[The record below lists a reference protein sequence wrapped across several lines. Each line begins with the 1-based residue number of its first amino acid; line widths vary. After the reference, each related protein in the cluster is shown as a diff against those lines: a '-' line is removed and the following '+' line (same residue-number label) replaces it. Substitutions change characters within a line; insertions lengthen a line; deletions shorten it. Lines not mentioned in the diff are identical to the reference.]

1 MKNLRKWTALA
12 AVMAM
17 TATLFTGCGSADAP
31 ASEATAPAAES
42 TAAATTETGAEA
54 PAADGELAADVQAIV
69 DRGVLRVGVKNA
81 VVGFG
86 FQDTLTG
93 EYSGL
98 EISLAE
104 KIAESLGVDVEF
116 TAVTAATRTEL
127 LDSGDIDCVLATF
140 TITDE
145 RKQSWDFSTPYF
157 TDYVTVLVED
167 KSGITSL
174 ADLVDKKVG
183 VSSGSTSA
191 KALTKAMIEA
201 GLIDGSGF
209 FKSSAPEELV
219 NYIPE
224 IPESTCMVF
233 VESEVDKRNK
243 LYKKVK
249 DNGYAAELKKQDA
262 DQLMRW
268 AAGILSKDGKKI
280 TRQVMEYFMERTG
293 DDMENIRM
301 ELEKLICYTMG
312 REVITKED
320 VEAVGTVHVTN
331 RIFEM
336 VTAIVAGNTRKA
348 MDLYEDLL
356 TLKEPPMR
364 IMFLIAK
371 QFNQLLQVKEL
382 AGKGAQ
388 KSEIASRVKVPP
400 FVAGKLM
407 AQARAFTRE
416 QILSY
421 VEFCVESEEAVKTG
435 RLSDRLAVELLIAK
449 KYE

>member
-1 MKNLRKWTALA
+1 MQILNQDIKDKTFKRVYLLFGDEPFLVNSYKKRLR
-12 AVMAM
+12 
-17 TATLFTGCGSADAP
+17 
-31 ASEATAPAAES
+31 EAIAGDDTMNYNYFEGKGP
-42 TAAATTETGAEA
+42 
-54 PAADGELAADVQAIV
+54 DVKEI
-69 DRGVLRVGVKNA
+69 
-81 VVGFG
+81 
-86 FQDTLTG
+86 
-93 EYSGL
+93 
-98 EISLAE
+98 ISLADTMPFF
-104 KIAESLGVDVEF
+104 AE
-116 TAVTAATRTEL
+116 R
-127 LDSGDIDCVLATF
+127 
-140 TITDE
+140 
-145 RKQSWDFSTPYF
+145 R
-157 TDYVTVLVED
+157 LV
-167 KSGITSL
+167 
-174 ADLVDKKVG
+174 
-183 VSSGSTSA
+183 
-191 KALTKAMIEA
+191 
-201 GLIDGSGF
+201 LIDGSGF

-400 FVAGKLM
+400 FVAGKQM

-449 KYE
+449 KYM

>member
-1 MKNLRKWTALA
+1 MQTLNQDIKDKTFKRVYLLFGDEPFLVNSYKKRLR
-12 AVMAM
+12 
-17 TATLFTGCGSADAP
+17 
-31 ASEATAPAAES
+31 EAIAGDDTMNYNYFEGKGP
-42 TAAATTETGAEA
+42 
-54 PAADGELAADVQAIV
+54 DVKEI
-69 DRGVLRVGVKNA
+69 
-81 VVGFG
+81 
-86 FQDTLTG
+86 
-93 EYSGL
+93 
-98 EISLAE
+98 ISLADTMPFF
-104 KIAESLGVDVEF
+104 AE
-116 TAVTAATRTEL
+116 R
-127 LDSGDIDCVLATF
+127 
-140 TITDE
+140 
-145 RKQSWDFSTPYF
+145 R
-157 TDYVTVLVED
+157 LV
-167 KSGITSL
+167 
-174 ADLVDKKVG
+174 
-183 VSSGSTSA
+183 
-191 KALTKAMIEA
+191 
-201 GLIDGSGF
+201 LIDGSGF

-249 DNGYAAELKKQDA
+249 DNGYSAELKKQDA

-364 IMFLIAK
+364 ILFLIAK

-400 FVAGKLM
+400 FVVGKLM

-416 QILSY
+416 QILSF
-421 VEFCVESEEAVKTG
+421 VEFCVDAEESVKTG
-435 RLSDRLAVELLIAK
+435 RLSDRLAVELLISK
-449 KYE
+449 KYK

>member
-1 MKNLRKWTALA
+1 MQILNQDIKDKTFRRVYLLFGDEPFLVNSYKKRLR
-12 AVMAM
+12 
-17 TATLFTGCGSADAP
+17 
-31 ASEATAPAAES
+31 EAIAGDDTMNYNYFEGKGP
-42 TAAATTETGAEA
+42 
-54 PAADGELAADVQAIV
+54 DVKEI
-69 DRGVLRVGVKNA
+69 
-81 VVGFG
+81 
-86 FQDTLTG
+86 
-93 EYSGL
+93 
-98 EISLAE
+98 ISLADTMPFF
-104 KIAESLGVDVEF
+104 AE
-116 TAVTAATRTEL
+116 R
-127 LDSGDIDCVLATF
+127 
-140 TITDE
+140 
-145 RKQSWDFSTPYF
+145 R
-157 TDYVTVLVED
+157 LV
-167 KSGITSL
+167 
-174 ADLVDKKVG
+174 
-183 VSSGSTSA
+183 
-191 KALTKAMIEA
+191 
-201 GLIDGSGF
+201 LIDGSGF

-320 VEAVGTVHVTN
+320 VDAVGTVHVSN
-331 RIFEM
+331 RIFDM
-336 VTAIVAGNTRKA
+336 VAAIVSGNTKKA

-364 IMFLIAK
+364 ILFLIAR

-382 AGKGAQ
+382 TGQGADKGT
-388 KSEIASRVKVPP
+388 IASKLKVPP
-400 FVAGKLM
+400 FAVGRLT

-421 VEFCVESEEAVKTG
+421 VTLCVESEEAVKTG
-435 RLSDRLAVELLIAK
+435 KLSDRLAVELLIAG
-449 KYE
+449 KYR

>member
-1 MKNLRKWTALA
+1 MQILNQDIKDKTFRRVYLLFGDEPFLVNSYKKRLR
-12 AVMAM
+12 
-17 TATLFTGCGSADAP
+17 
-31 ASEATAPAAES
+31 EAIIGDDTMNYNYFEGKGP
-42 TAAATTETGAEA
+42 
-54 PAADGELAADVQAIV
+54 DVKEI
-69 DRGVLRVGVKNA
+69 
-81 VVGFG
+81 
-86 FQDTLTG
+86 
-93 EYSGL
+93 
-98 EISLAE
+98 ISLADTMPFF
-104 KIAESLGVDVEF
+104 AE
-116 TAVTAATRTEL
+116 R
-127 LDSGDIDCVLATF
+127 
-140 TITDE
+140 
-145 RKQSWDFSTPYF
+145 R
-157 TDYVTVLVED
+157 LV
-167 KSGITSL
+167 
-174 ADLVDKKVG
+174 
-183 VSSGSTSA
+183 
-191 KALTKAMIEA
+191 
-201 GLIDGSGF
+201 LIDGSGF

-320 VEAVGTVHVTN
+320 VEVVGTVHVTN

-407 AQARAFTRE
+407 AQARVFTRE